1 MNGFL
6 SIFGF
11 QNVSDVTGIQ
21 LEKKLIKSIESFL

>member
-11 QNVSDVTGIQ
+11 QNVSDVTDIQ